1 MPEQLPLKQDVF
13 AALDKICK
21 PSCVFAS
28 NTSGLVIEEIAAK
41 CSDERKKIFGGM
53 QCAPARQL
61 SVLNVSAET

>member
-1 MPEQLPLKQDVF
+1 MFQAVPEQLPLKQDVF

-41 CSDERKKIFGGM
+41 CSDERKKIFGSRNA
-53 QCAPARQL
+53 QTFSCKLPH
-61 SVLNVSAET
+61 SF